1 MIANYWHHVA
11 DLLLHGTGGQDDR
24 NEVGSGGKCNVMC
37 MDDIV
42 NSLMLFSNKAY
53 VQS

>member
-1 MIANYWHHVA
+1 MIANYWHEVA
-11 DLLLHGTGGQDDR
+11 DLLLHDTGGQDDW
-24 NEVGSGGKCNVMC
+24 NEVGSGGWCNVTC

-42 NSLMLFSNKAY
+42 SSLMLFSNKAY